1 MFRKRISPS
10 DLLDPLW
17 LMVAGGRQHC
27 PSATVGR
34 RRISAHISCRSRS
47 GRNHPVF
54 RLVPIFGCV
63 GQILVIDDDE
73 QVIVREI
80 AAHRIDDMLAAR
92 VGTEEDDLENAA
104 VATMVGGASA
114 RRLRELLEQ
123 NLDVR
128 CII

>member
-1 MFRKRISPS
+1 M
-10 DLLDPLW
+10 
-17 LMVAGGRQHC
+17 
-27 PSATVGR
+27 
-34 RRISAHISCRSRS
+34 
-47 GRNHPVF
+47 
-54 RLVPIFGCV
+54 
-63 GQILVIDDDE
+63 IDDDE